1 MLVIQQLHYGATS
14 RYNFPPDVE
23 ELDLP
28 EKLVE
33 VSLGSMLKVKGR
45 YLQPYEVE
53 SALPFPEK
61 STTDELVDLPVKSF
75 STLLT
80 PLKPIQDGTP
90 IIGIDVSSI
99 RIGETESGIICAVR
113 GAVVWNEKKC
123 YKFLRIGPF
132 PFHITEENKTR
143 IFSELG
149 QNPSSGLS
157 LGISTPN
164 ETQRKLCNLVEKRV
178 QTSISGTASKSII
191 LWDGSLT
198 AGVPGNPVNTVSQ
211 SLALARRNLNSV
223 LAFSKSTTLR
233 FLGWRITEI
242 VSSHEP
248 PCLLEIEDLPL
259 SVSKTIHLLGKIYTV
274 KLTPNGCSFR
284 LDIDRSLRQEQAIV
298 AVERLLG
305 NEILFQGYPET
316 LRLAHIY
323 STFTANDVL
332 GIQSFLAL
340 EYGLKL
346 IARHNIRRTLF
357 GPYATGI
364 ED

>member
-1 MLVIQQLHYGATS
+1 MLVIQQVQYGTTS
-14 RYNFPPDVE
+14 RYNFPPNVE
-23 ELDLP
+23 ELELP
-28 EKLVE
+28 ERLVE
-33 VSLGSMLKVKGR
+33 VSLSSMLNVERR
-45 YLQPYEVE
+45 YFQPYEVE
-53 SALPFPEK
+53 FTPPLEEK
-61 STTDELVDLPVKSF
+61 STADQLENLQCKAF

-80 PLKPIQDGTP
+80 PLKPIQDGTL

-113 GAVVWNEKKC
+113 GAVVWNEKRC
-123 YKFLRIGPF
+123 YRFLRIGPF
-132 PFHITEENKTR
+132 PFHITEENKKR

-157 LGISTPN
+157 LGISAPT
-164 ETQRKLCNLVEKRV
+164 ETQRQLCNLVEKQV
-178 QTSISGTASKSII
+178 QTSISCTTSKSII

-198 AGVPGNPVNTVSQ
+198 AGVPGNPVSPVSQ
-211 SLALARRNLNSV
+211 SLWLARRNLNSV
-223 LAFSKSTTLR
+223 LAFSKATTLR

-242 VSSHEP
+242 VSSHKP
-248 PCLLEIEDLPL
+248 PCLLRVEDLPL
-259 SVSKTIHLLGKIYTV
+259 SISKTVHLLGKIYAV
-274 KLTPNGCSFR
+274 KLALNGCSFR
-284 LDIDRSLRQEQAIV
+284 LDIDRSLREEQAIT

-340 EYGLKL
+340 KYGLKV
-346 IARHNIRRTLF
+346 IVRHNIRRTLF
-357 GPYATGI
+357 GPYGTGL